1 MWSGGDYNE
10 SALQNLNKATALS
23 ISASGD
29 YSHIGNKSIKL
40 EKNGEATAYF
50 VRIVEYDI
58 TGESI
63 IGQTASFTAYFL
75 SPTDTVRVSL
85 AFLDSN
91 GTSIDSSSVYG
102 TASSTEQTI
111 SINKVIPNDTGKIRV
126 NLYIYVDECS
136 YVDGVQLNIN
146 PTPTPSS

>member
-91 GTSIDSSSVYG
+91 GTTLDSSSVYG
-102 TASSTEQTI
+102 TASSTEQLI
-111 SINKVIPNDTGKIRV
+111 SVSKVIPNDTVKIRV
-126 NLYIYVDECS
+126 NVYIYADECS
-136 YVDGVQLNIN
+136 YVDGVQLDIN
-146 PTPTPSS
+146 STPTPSS